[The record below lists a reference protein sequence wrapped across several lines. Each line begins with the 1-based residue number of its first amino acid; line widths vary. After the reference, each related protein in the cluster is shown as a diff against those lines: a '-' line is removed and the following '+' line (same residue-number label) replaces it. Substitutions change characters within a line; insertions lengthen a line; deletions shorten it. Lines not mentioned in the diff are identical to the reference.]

1 MSVIL
6 RGQSATV
13 VSYPRL
19 QTTGSLPLS
28 APTAPEYRFTT
39 AATAWVDELLTWST
53 GTVDGL
59 AETVSAS
66 AKEGDEFID
75 LTDASAVVVGRRYL
89 LIDTDETQVVSV
101 KSKTATRVFLGEPLR
116 RDVSPVAVLTG
127 WAITAS
133 LTSSNTDLVGPA
145 VVQFRCVIGGGGGL
159 TVSWTEA
166 VRVTRRLAV
175 VPLTPDEL
183 VRVYPEIKSLHAR
196 QDETLEDLI
205 LSAWDHVLMPRVMR
219 QSYYPEDIV
228 NADVLRPALAMAC
241 LLHVVRQSRAVEAA
255 YVDRIMTDFDR
266 LLDNTTASVLWHTD
280 PAQVANVPREP
291 NQDERN
297 AARYRSLRR

>member
-1 MSVIL
+1 VSVIL

-19 QTTGSLPLS
+19 QTTGPLPLS

-53 GTVDGL
+53 GTVD
-59 AETVSAS
+59 ATTETVAAS
-66 AKEGDEFID
+66 ADEGADYID
-75 LTDASAVVVGRRYL
+75 LADTTDVVVGRRYL
-89 LIDTDETQVVSV
+89 LVDTDDTQVVSV

-133 LTSSNTDLVGPA
+133 LTSANTDLVGPA
-145 VVQFRCVIGGGGGL
+145 VVQFRCVIGGL

-166 VRVTRRLAV
+166 VRVARRLAV

-219 QSYYPEDIV
+219 QSYYPEDVV

>member
-1 MSVIL
+1 VSVIL

-19 QTTGSLPLS
+19 QTTGPLPLS

-53 GTVDGL
+53 GTVD
-59 AETVSAS
+59 ATVETVAAS
-66 AKEGDEFID
+66 ADEGADYID
-75 LTDASAVVVGRRYL
+75 LADTTDVVVGRRYL
-89 LIDTDETQVVSV
+89 LVDTDDTQVVSV

-133 LTSSNTDLVGPA
+133 LTSANTDLVGPA
-145 VVQFRCVIGGGGGL
+145 VVQFRCVIGGL

-166 VRVTRRLAV
+166 VRVARRLAV

-219 QSYYPEDIV
+219 QSYYPEDVV

>member
-19 QTTGSLPLS
+19 QTTGPLPLS

-53 GTVDGL
+53 GTVD
-59 AETVSAS
+59 ATTETVAAS
-66 AKEGDEFID
+66 ADEGADYID
-75 LTDASAVVVGRRYL
+75 LADTTDVVVGRRYL
-89 LIDTDETQVVSV
+89 LVDTDDTQVVSV

-133 LTSSNTDLVGPA
+133 LTSANTDLVGPA
-145 VVQFRCVIGGGGGL
+145 VVQFRCVIGGL

-166 VRVTRRLAV
+166 VRVARRLAV

-219 QSYYPEDIV
+219 QSYYPEDVV

>member
-19 QTTGSLPLS
+19 QTSGLPLS
-28 APTAPEYRFTT
+28 APSAPEYRFTT
-39 AATAWVDELLTWST
+39 AATAWVDESSTWST
-53 GTVDGL
+53 GTVD
-59 AETVSAS
+59 ATSETVSAS
-66 AKEGDEFID
+66 AEEGDEFID
-75 LTDASAVVVGRRYL
+75 VADATDVVVGRRYIL
-89 LIDTDETQVVSV
+89 VDTDDTQVVSV
-101 KSKTATRVFLGEPLR
+101 KAKTATRVHLGEPLR
-116 RDVSPVAVLTG
+116 RDVSAAAVLTG
-127 WAITAS
+127 WAITAA
-133 LTSSNTDLVGPA
+133 LTSGNTDLVGPA
-145 VVQFRCVIGGGGGL
+145 VVQFRCTLGGV

-166 VRVTRRLAV
+166 VRIARRLAV

-183 VRVYPEIKSLHAR
+183 VRVYPEIKSIHAR

-219 QSYYPEDIV
+219 QGYYPEDIV
-228 NADVLRPALAMAC
+228 NADVLRPALTMAC
-241 LLHVVRQSRAVEAA
+241 LLHVVRQSRAVEAT

-280 PAQVANVPREP
+280 AAQVANVPREP
-291 NQDERN
+291 SPDERN